1 MNNKKL
7 CAGVLLPYMQASIYL
22 VGAPWPDRE
31 INANADLKMF
41 FFLFLPIYRRR
52 KTKIN
57 RILLIT
63 HLFESKKKPHQILG
77 RASQQQQKY
86 SEELPFCMLISLTLS
101 KPY

>member
-1 MNNKKL
+1 MINSCLVVIVTTKLTIILIHTTINNKNF

-57 RILLIT
+57 TILLIT
-63 HLFESKKKPHQILG
+63 H
-77 RASQQQQKY
+77 
-86 SEELPFCMLISLTLS
+86 PF
-101 KPY
+101 

>member
-1 MNNKKL
+1 
-7 CAGVLLPYMQASIYL
+7 MQASIYL

-57 RILLIT
+57 TILLIT
-63 HLFESKKKPHQILG
+63 H
-77 RASQQQQKY
+77 
-86 SEELPFCMLISLTLS
+86 PF
-101 KPY
+101 

>member
-1 MNNKKL
+1 
-7 CAGVLLPYMQASIYL
+7 MQASIYL
-22 VGAPWPDRE
+22 LGAPWPDRE

-57 RILLIT
+57 TILLIT
-63 HLFESKKKPHQILG
+63 HLFESKKKPYQING